1 MSLNFTTLLSPF
13 DTYVKEVLLTTV
25 VKLYP
30 KYRKKIILIIIK
42 TYWILKGPHLM
53 HNDPA
58 MGYKVTYFKD
68 TFIIKKL

>member
-1 MSLNFTTLLSPF
+1 MSLNFTTLFSPF
-13 DTYVKEVLLTTV
+13 DTYVKEVLLSTV
-25 VKLYP
+25 VKLYH
-30 KYRKKIILIIIK
+30 KYRKKIILIIK

-53 HNDPA
+53 HNYPA